1 MSVSFE
7 LFGNERF
14 KASKVY
20 GDTIIQMALQL
31 AFYRTHGKLAPAY
44 ETASTRQFFHGRTET
59 VRSCTAPLAKLV
71 RLIVD
76 DHKDVLRSAFVEA
89 YETHNRLMNEAMEGK
104 GKSLQQFLRS
114 FVGYDIDGSYGYV
127 SPMCE
132 DGYGAFYKIGPN
144 RYVFYSYFKLTDL
157 RQMGNN
163 IKWSLEYLSQ
173 FFPISSRV

>member
-1 MSVSFE
+1 
-7 LFGNERF
+7 
-14 KASKVY
+14 
-20 GDTIIQMALQL
+20 
-31 AFYRTHGKLAPAY
+31 
-44 ETASTRQFFHGRTET
+44 
-59 VRSCTAPLAKLV
+59 
-71 RLIVD
+71 
-76 DHKDVLRSAFVEA
+76 
-89 YETHNRLMNEAMEGK
+89 
-104 GKSLQQFLRS
+104 S

-144 RYVFYSYFKLTDL
+144 RVLVALSVFTTSKLTDL